1 MMYQIFTGKLPYND
15 RDMGRQSEL
24 KSKEEY
30 VRPSELVPNISREV
44 EAVIVA
50 CLKAD
55 RELRPRSAEA
65 LLAMLEGIRV

>member
-1 MMYQIFTGKLPYND
+1 
-15 RDMGRQSEL
+15 
-24 KSKEEY
+24 

-55 RELRPRSAEA
+55 RELRPRSAEV